1 MTAILLAAGF
11 SRRFAA
17 RAPAGS
23 QKLLAQLQDGRLV
36 VEAAAKNLIAGAG
49 KVVAVIGSDD
59 AIRRVLE
66 DCGCRVVVNSFAKVG
81 MGTSIATGVRA
92 CPDASG
98 WLIALGD
105 MPFIQPETIANILA
119 ASSGSAGIVIP
130 TFNGARGHP
139 VAFAA
144 DFRPEL
150 MALQGDQ
157 GARSI
162 VAAHPERLKLLQVDD
177 TGILADIDTLDDLRN
192 HQS

>member
-1 MTAILLAAGF
+1 M
-11 SRRFAA
+11 
-17 RAPAGS
+17 
-23 QKLLAQLQDGRLV
+23 
-36 VEAAAKNLIAGAG
+36 VEAAANNLIAGAG
-49 KVVAVIGSDD
+49 KVVAVIGADD

-81 MGTSIATGVRA
+81 MGTSIAAGVRA

-119 ASSGSAGIVIP
+119 ALSASAAIVIP

-144 DFRPEL
+144 NFLPEL

-162 VAAHPERLKLLQVDD
+162 VAAHPARLKLLPVDD
-177 TGILADIDTLDDLRN
+177 AGVVADIDTPDDLRS